1 MQPRIWICTQ
11 QPDETALRKAAN
23 ICMPQI
29 EHAVLAA
36 LRVRGLLTDTEY
48 RRCSALLVQPLP

>member
-11 QPDETALRKAAN
+11 QPDETTLRKAAAA
-23 ICMPQI
+23 CRPQI

-36 LRVRGLLTDTEY
+36 LRACGLLTDTEY

>member
-1 MQPRIWICTQ
+1 MQARTWICTKCS
-11 QPDETALRKAAN
+11 DETALRKAAN

-36 LRVRGLLTDTEY
+36 LRARGLLTDTEY

>member
-11 QPDETALRKAAN
+11 QPDETVLRKAAN

-29 EHAVLAA
+29 EHAVFAV
-36 LRVRGLLTDTEY
+36 LRARGLLTDTEY

>member
-11 QPDETALRKAAN
+11 QPDETALRKASN

-29 EHAVLAA
+29 EHAVLGA
-36 LRVRGLLTDTEY
+36 LRARGSVTEY

>member
-1 MQPRIWICTQ
+1 MQTRTWICTR
-11 QPDETALRKAAN
+11 QPDEAALRKAAAA
-23 ICMPQI
+23 CMPQI

-36 LRVRGLLTDTEY
+36 LRARSLLTDAEY

>member
-1 MQPRIWICTQ
+1 MQARTWICPKY
-11 QPDETALRKAAN
+11 PDETTLRKAAAAYR
-23 ICMPQI
+23 PQI

-36 LRVRGLLTDTEY
+36 LRARGLLTDTEY

>member
-23 ICMPQI
+23 I
-29 EHAVLAA
+29 
-36 LRVRGLLTDTEY
+36 GLPTDTEY